1 MTAPRRRLSIWTLA
15 LFLVL
20 GLHLAVGAWAL
31 YWQVQTPPVEPIPPA
46 MLVELAPLPAAPPP
60 SAPPPPRV
68 EPEAPKPPPK
78 LVEAPKPEL
87 ALPPP
92 KPKPKPKPPAP
103 KPQPVAPA
111 EPLAAAPVTP
121 AAPAPPAPAAAPPAA
136 PQPSSQ
142 SGPSQAEVKWQSKLL
157 AHLNRYKRYPSDA
170 QRRGVEGTSS
180 VRFTLDGAGKV
191 LAVSLAHTAGN
202 ASLDRATLAMI
213 RRAEP
218 LPPPPKELLEGGSLE
233 VVAPFVYSLD
243 RRR

>member
-1 MTAPRRRLSIWTLA
+1 MTAPHRRLSTWTLA
-15 LFLVL
+15 LLVVL

-31 YWQVQTPPVEPIPPA
+31 YWQVQAPPIEPTPPA
-46 MLVELAPLPAAPPP
+46 MLVELAPLAAAPPP
-60 SAPPPPRV
+60 AAPAPPQA

-78 LVEAPKPEL
+78 RVEAAKPEL
-87 ALPPP
+87 PLPPP

-103 KPQPVAPA
+103 KPQPVKPA
-111 EPLAAAPVTP
+111 EPLPVAAATPAPPSP
-121 AAPAPPAPAAAPPAA
+121 AAPAAAKPAA

-180 VRFTLDGAGKV
+180 VRFTLDGAGRV
-191 LAVSLAHTAGN
+191 LTVSLANSAGN

-218 LPPPPKELLEGGSLE
+218 LPPPPRELLAGGSLE